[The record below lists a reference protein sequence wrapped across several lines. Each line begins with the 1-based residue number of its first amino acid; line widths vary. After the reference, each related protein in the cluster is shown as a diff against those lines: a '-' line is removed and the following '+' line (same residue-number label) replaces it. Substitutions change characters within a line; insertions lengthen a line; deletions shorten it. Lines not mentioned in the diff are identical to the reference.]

1 MAEGTGVCVVRG
13 AAVGLAVAVAG
24 RFVGAG
30 DAVPVRVADCVGEA
44 CAPWVA
50 VGRGEAV
57 AVPVCA
63 VVDVPD
69 GVNIDGAVVDCELVH
84 AQTVTA
90 TRTIEA
96 AQLRAVSLPLAT
108 VPRVIMRAFMRLPYL
123 LGRRP

>member
-1 MAEGTGVCVVRG
+1 MAEGIGGCVVLG
-13 AAVGLAVAVAG
+13 AAVGLAVEVG
-24 RFVGAG
+24 DRFGDG
-30 DAVPVRVADCVGEA
+30 DAFPVCL
-44 CAPWVA
+44 A

-57 AVPVCA
+57 AVLVCERVPVA
-63 VVDVPD
+63 D
-69 GVNIDGAVVDCELVH
+69 GVNIDGAVEDEELVH